1 MGEYSSLGNGREV
14 FSGVDVIGGGESDS
28 SVSEI

>member
-1 MGEYSSLGNGREV
+1 MGEYSGLGNDREV
-14 FSGVDVIGGGESDS
+14 FLGVDVMGGGESDS